1 VTTLSGKFM
10 RLLNLYT
17 PLHKLLDKS
26 LVFEGLAP
34 LLLRL
39 YLAPVMIQGG
49 WTKYQGFDGI
59 VDWFGHADYGLGLP
73 FPFVLAFL
81 ATAAEL
87 VGGLFLLIG
96 LATRWVSIPL
106 MLTMLVAAFTV
117 HWPNGWA
124 AIADANSWMSDG
136 TIILNEAVLNVPDKL
151 AAAKVVLQAHGNYE
165 WLTSS
170 GKLVV
175 LNNGIEFAMT
185 YFIMLLSLFFSGG
198 GKYTSV
204 DFFLAKKFIAKT

>member
-1 VTTLSGKFM
+1 VNLLIGMFM
-10 RLLNLYT
+10 SLLNLYT

-26 LVFEGLAP
+26 LTFEGLAP

-59 VDWFGHADYGLGLP
+59 VDWFGNADYGLGLP

-106 MLTMLVAAFTV
+106 MVTMLVAAFSV

-124 AIADANSWMSDG
+124 TIADASSWMSDG
-136 TIILNEAVLNVPDKL
+136 TIMLNEAVLNAPDKL
-151 AAAKVVLQAHGNYE
+151 SAAKDILQEHGNYE

-170 GKLVV
+170 GKFVV
-175 LNNGIEFAMT
+175 LNNGIEFAIT
-185 YFIMLLSLFFSGG
+185 YFVMLFSLFFTGG
-198 GKYTSV
+198 GKFTSV
-204 DFFLAKKFIAKT
+204 DYFLSKKFIEKK

>member
-1 VTTLSGKFM
+1 MGLI
-10 RLLNLYT
+10 NLYS

-26 LVFEGLAP
+26 LTFEGVAP

-49 WTKYQGFDGI
+49 WTKYQSFDGI
-59 VDWFGHADYGLGLP
+59 VDWFGNADYGLGLP
-73 FPFVLAFL
+73 FPVVLAFL

-87 VGGLFLLIG
+87 VGGVFLLIG
-96 LATRWVSIPL
+96 LATRWVCMPL
-106 MLTMLVAAFTV
+106 MVTMLVAVFSV

-124 AIADANSWMSDG
+124 AIADASSWMSDG
-136 TIILNEAVLNVPDKL
+136 TIMLNEVVMHAPDKL
-151 AAAKVVLQAHGNYE
+151 AAATGILQQHGNYE

-170 GKLVV
+170 GKFVV
-175 LNNGIEFAMT
+175 LNNGIEFATT
-185 YFIMLLSLFFSGG
+185 YFIMLFSLFFTGG

-204 DFFLAKKFIAKT
+204 DFFLGKKFCIKS

>member
-1 VTTLSGKFM
+1 MS
-10 RLLNLYT
+10 LLNLYT

-26 LVFEGLAP
+26 LAFEGLAP

-59 VDWFGHADYGLGLP
+59 VDWFGNADYGLGLP

-106 MLTMLVAAFTV
+106 MVTMLVAGFSV

-124 AIADANSWMSDG
+124 AIADASSWMSDG
-136 TIILNEAVLNVPDKL
+136 TIMLNEAVLNAPDKL
-151 AAAKVVLQAHGNYE
+151 SAAKEILQEHGNYE

-175 LNNGIEFAMT
+175 LNNGIEFAIT
-185 YFIMLLSLFFSGG
+185 YFVMLFSLFFSGG
-198 GKYTSV
+198 GKFTSV
-204 DFFLAKKFIAKT
+204 DYFLAKKFIEKE